1 MSTSAATILAHL
13 KTVEDERARR
23 AGVAGLA
30 VKVVA
35 LKAYQQRRFS
45 HTYAD
50 LLCSKRYGAASHFFL
65 DELYGPTDFSQR
77 DVQFARVVPALV
89 RLFPSAI
96 VETVGSLAALHALS
110 ESLDSAMATNLSA
123 QSLELVSG
131 IDYIRAWQETARAA
145 DRARQVALT
154 LVVAGRLDQFTRG
167 LLVRNSLRLM
177 RGPAHA
183 AGLSDLQ
190 QFLEAGFET
199 FREMKGADDFM
210 AIVNERERTLASSLF
225 TAVAENVDDL
235 ATINAL
241 ANLPHGETNAV
252 IHPNTTN

>member
-1 MSTSAATILAHL
+1 
-13 KTVEDERARR
+13 
-23 AGVAGLA
+23 
-30 VKVVA
+30 
-35 LKAYQQRRFS
+35 
-45 HTYAD
+45 
-50 LLCSKRYGAASHFFL
+50 
-65 DELYGPTDFSQR
+65 
-77 DVQFARVVPALV
+77 
-89 RLFPSAI
+89 
-96 VETVGSLAALHALS
+96 
-110 ESLDSAMATNLSA
+110 
-123 QSLELVSG
+123 
-131 IDYIRAWQETARAA
+131 
-145 DRARQVALT
+145 
-154 LVVAGRLDQFTRG
+154 
-167 LLVRNSLRLM
+167 M

-241 ANLPHGETNAV
+241 ANLPPPETKAV